1 MNFTGALLLAVLIVI
16 FLIYGGIW
24 ISQGR
29 KGLSQHQIESLKT
42 SLELI
47 KEQHTNLPD
56 SLKLESTLKSIETTL
71 AQMETMAID
80 IEERYEILL
89 KSKQQ
94 ETDAITILSAIVAV
108 FVGLLAFFGIKSF
121 QDIHSKAQTE
131 FETERQKV
139 DNLIQKE
146 INDWRVER
154 NKSLEAYTK
163 QVKKMVNEKLQSYYE
178 TQLTDMVATKTTD
191 ALKNQSSTII
201 DSLCTKKVQSL
212 MEPIQQKLESIE
224 NAPSINGT
232 AEFEKFDKQI
242 RDLYTALEVL
252 RVELKK
258 KGLLESDE
266 SQLSTTID
274 SEIRNQASSKPTS
287 IRECIA
293 QIIRREMG
301 QQSSEDDGIPL
312 GFDSIENDEELVD
325 DESNQSEE

>member
-1 MNFTGALLLAVLIVI
+1 M
-16 FLIYGGIW
+16 
-24 ISQGR
+24 
-29 KGLSQHQIESLKT
+29 
-42 SLELI
+42 
-47 KEQHTNLPD
+47 
-56 SLKLESTLKSIETTL
+56 
-71 AQMETMAID
+71 
-80 IEERYEILL
+80 
-89 KSKQQ
+89 
-94 ETDAITILSAIVAV
+94 
-108 FVGLLAFFGIKSF
+108 GLLAFFGIKSF